1 MGANDVVV
9 LVSVDI
15 VVEISV
21 ATSVIVVVV
30 DSVRV
35 VEASIGTEVMV
46 VGSTVVDVY
55 SISQ

>member
-1 MGANDVVV
+1 MVV
-9 LVSVDI
+9 LVSVEI
-15 VVEISV
+15 VVETSV
-21 ATSVIVVVV
+21 VTSVIVVVV

-55 SISQ
+55 SIGQ

>member
-1 MGANDVVV
+1 MVV
-9 LVSVDI
+9 LVNVDT

-55 SISQ
+55 SIGQ